1 MTGTDHDLYLCCRGD
16 GDDGMAAGVAAGFA
30 RLGFRVLAPGRDGT
44 PGDSAARLEAIARI
58 PDFVLLSAPAPD
70 GPAGRQPD
78 SRSAELAH
86 AFKTKRNILVLAD
99 PAHPDSLAREGLPGR
114 PPFADWQ
121 RVTYDRGR
129 VRESIALVAHRL
141 LSSSEVEDRRFMARV
156 KAAAITVAILLAVAV
171 ASRAVPAAMNWWN
184 RPAAPAPL
192 PRFTVY
198 WTATGQQFRNGQW
211 AAFPVTDGSAVA
223 AGDRIRLAFST
234 GSDGCAYVVARDAQG
249 GLTLLFPGATVRG
262 ASRVRAGSV
271 QLAPPGDQWF
281 TVDAASG
288 LAAIYLLA
296 GHDPLENLE
305 ELAEETDA
313 GPSPAA
319 RMELLSSTVA
329 GLLDGRHAA
338 VPRPI
343 RSRTGREI
351 VDGLTPEPPPRAW
364 PTLTGQAASAP
375 ARPFVQTGLLSVV
388 MEIRVRPGPPTFIR
402 E

>member
-30 RLGFRVLAPGRDGT
+30 RLGFRVLATGRDGT

-99 PAHPDSLAREGLPGR
+99 PAHPDRLAREGLPGR

-129 VRESIALVAHRL
+129 VRESVALVAHRL
-141 LSSSEVEDRRFMARV
+141 HSSSEVEDRRFMARV
-156 KAAAITVAILLAVAV
+156 KAAAAAVAILLAVAV

-223 AGDRIRLAFST
+223 AGDRIRLAFSA
-234 GSDGCAYVVARDAQG
+234 GSDGYAYVVARDAQG
-249 GLTLLFPGATVRG
+249 GVSAIFPSATVRG
-262 ASRVRAGSV
+262 ASRVRAGTV
-271 QLAPPGDQWF
+271 YQVPGDHRWI
-281 TVDAASG
+281 TVDERTAI
-288 LAAIYLLA
+288 AAIYLIA

-343 RSRTGREI
+343 RTRTGREI
-351 VDGLTPEPPPRAW
+351 IDGLGPEPPPETW
-364 PTLTGQAASAP
+364 PAATGQAASAP

-388 MEIRVRPGPPTFIR
+388 VEIRVRAEPPPFIR

>member
-141 LSSSEVEDRRFMARV
+141 HSSSEVEDRRFMARV
-156 KAAAITVAILLAVAV
+156 KAAAVTVAILLAVAV

-184 RPAAPAPL
+184 RPTAPAPL

-234 GSDGCAYVVARDAQG
+234 GSDGYAYVVARDAQG
-249 GLTLLFPGATVRG
+249 GVSAIFPSATVRG
-262 ASRVRAGSV
+262 ASRVRAGTV
-271 QLAPPGDQWF
+271 YQVPGDDRWI
-281 TVDAASG
+281 TVDERTAI
-288 LAAIYLLA
+288 AAIYLIA

-319 RMELLSSTVA
+319 RMELLSSTIA

-343 RSRTGREI
+343 RTRTGREI
-351 VDGLTPEPPPRAW
+351 VDGLPPAGAPPAW
-364 PTLTGQAASAP
+364 PATAGAGIGSTGTPAP
-375 ARPFVQTGLLSVV
+375 QTGLVSAVV
-388 MEIRVRPGPPTFIR
+388 ELRLLGR
-402 E
+402 